1 MIRRQ
6 SDTSTALRCQS
17 PVRGSVTSAR
27 SGADVAS
34 RRRLAAVQPARL
46 PGTSRCRGSL
56 LPWLAFALAA
66 CAHEYGFGIPTIPLS
81 PNADIQADKEEC
93 GTMSSIK
100 PYIYIGR
107 TYMACM
113 ISKGYRTYVTVG
125 APDANGSTQVMVSS
139 PHERSAA
146 TVEQDLIACGQE
158 VDGVVGRAAGTSLA
172 RAIVVAAKYQQPFI
186 ACMQSRGYTA
196 DPWRGER

>member
-1 MIRRQ
+1 MDIIE
-6 SDTSTALRCQS
+6 
-17 PVRGSVTSAR
+17 TSAR
-27 SGADVAS
+27 WGDGVTARGRS
-34 RRRLAAVQPARL
+34 LAVEPAR
-46 PGTSRCRGSL
+46 SSAASNCRGSL
-56 LPWLAFALAA
+56 LLLLAFAVAA

-100 PYIYIGR
+100 PYVYIGR

-125 APDANGSTQVMVSS
+125 APDAIGGTQVMVSS
-139 PHERSAA
+139 PQQRSPAR
-146 TVEQDLIACGQE
+146 VEQDLIACGQE
-158 VDGVVGRAAGTSLA
+158 VNGVVGRAAGTSLA